1 VLVTGPRSTT
11 MRWASAVSD
20 DPSLDRAAAD
30 VGARLRA
37 QLRGATPD
45 LALVFVGMHH
55 AAAYDRVPERL
66 ATACAPTVLV
76 GCSAGG
82 VIGGGREVEQRPGL
96 SVTAAVLPGV
106 EVAAF
111 HLGSAQLPALA
122 DDGAAWERLLAVPAA
137 AQPQFILL
145 PEPFSFDAERLLAGL
160 DRWYPT
166 SQKIGGVASG
176 AREAGRNA
184 LFLHNEVH
192 RTGLVGVALSGN
204 VEVDTVVAQGC
215 RPIGVP
221 MFVTRAQGNLLWEL
235 DGRPAVEVLRELYAR
250 LPRADQDLARHSLFL
265 GIVMS
270 DTQEEYRHGDFL
282 IRNLMGMDPE
292 RGILAV
298 GALLRENSVVQ
309 FHLRD
314 AATSAADIEQ
324 LLTAYA
330 ARPGATRAA
339 GALLFSC
346 LGRGIHLYGRADHDT
361 DVFRDHLGEVPLGGF
376 FCNGEIGPVH
386 GATFLHGYTSAF
398 GLFRPRRA

>member
-1 VLVTGPRSTT
+1 

-20 DPSLDRAAAD
+20 HPSLDQAVAD

-37 QLRGATPD
+37 QLQGATPD
-45 LALVFVGMHH
+45 LALVFVGTHH
-55 AAAYDRVPERL
+55 APGYDGLPDRL
-66 ATACAPTVLV
+66 SAACAPAVLV

-82 VIGGGREVEQRPGL
+82 VIGGGREVEERPAL

-106 EVAAF
+106 ELAAF
-111 HLGSAQLPALA
+111 HLASEQLPGPAE
-122 DDGAAWERLLAVPAA
+122 DREAWERLLGVPAA
-137 AQPQFILL
+137 GEPHFVLL
-145 PEPFSFDAERLLAGL
+145 PDPFSFDAEGLLAGL
-160 DRWYPT
+160 DRWYPG
-166 SQKIGGVASG
+166 SQKVGGVASG
-176 AREAGRNA
+176 AREAGGNA
-184 LFLHNEVH
+184 LFLNREVH
-192 RTGLVGVALSGN
+192 RAGLVGVALSGN

-270 DTQEEYRHGDFL
+270 DTQHEYRQGDFL

-330 ARPGATRAA
+330 AHHRAPGAA

-361 DVFRDHLGEVPLGGF
+361 DVFRSHLGEVPLGGF

-386 GATFLHGYTSAF
+386 GTTFLHGYTSAF
-398 GLFRPRRA
+398 GLFRPRHG